1 MLKCLMGSLHWI
13 NKGKYK
19 IDRDV
24 ATQWSSCKGI
34 AFLATKESYIG
45 WTMNERRFAMGRES
59 HVNILHIPDM
69 RLTHNG
75 LDSK

>member
-34 AFLATKESYIG
+34 AFLAIKKLTNKMSEWMNEDSQWGERSYI
-45 WTMNERRFAMGRES
+45 MFC
-59 HVNILHIPDM
+59 IY
-69 RLTHNG
+69 
-75 LDSK
+75 